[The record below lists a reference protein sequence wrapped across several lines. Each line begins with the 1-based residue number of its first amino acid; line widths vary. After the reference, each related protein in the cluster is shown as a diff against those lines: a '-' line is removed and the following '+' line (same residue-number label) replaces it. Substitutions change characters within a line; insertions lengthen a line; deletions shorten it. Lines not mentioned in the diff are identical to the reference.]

1 MTETLDLQVGY
12 SFLHSWRL
20 PRDEAFTAKAWQYIL
35 WSNVIWFVLFFG
47 LAKFHPLPSSWTK
60 GLVLKPY
67 DRLVIGHRLV
77 CIYHGVFAWL
87 TAIYWHTT
95 VNDRSC
101 SKRISDLELMMLVNT
116 SAHFVWDC
124 AFMKYH
130 GFLDMGN
137 LIHHVMG
144 IVTYYMTAYQ
154 QYNHNLLCLNILPAE
169 TTNVNMHLREIY
181 KRLGLR
187 YSWAYYFNEYQY
199 CFGYIIC
206 RSIWI
211 PICYYWMITCE
222 TTNPSVLIIYPLH
235 CVMSMYY
242 VSCLPPMI
250 KARNKELAKF
260 KAAKITLQWFTPV
273 SNEKA
278 KEAGVSGGF
287 EAYKM

>member
-1 MTETLDLQVGY
+1 MTVTIEQPPTG
-12 SFLHSWRL
+12 FFHSWRL
-20 PRDEAFTAKAWQYIL
+20 PRDDAFSAKAWQYIL
-35 WSNVIWFVLFFG
+35 WSNVIWFFLFFVV
-47 LAKFHPLPSSWTK
+47 AKFHPFPASWSK
-60 GLVLKPY
+60 NLKPY
-67 DRLVIGHRLV
+67 DKLVLGHRFV
-77 CIYHGVFAWL
+77 CIYHGVFAWF

-101 SKRISDLELMMLVNT
+101 SKKISDLELLMLVNT
-116 SAHFVWDC
+116 SAHFIWDV
-124 AFMKYH
+124 AFMKFH

-137 LIHHVMG
+137 LIHHIMG

-169 TTNVNMHLREIY
+169 FSNVNMHLREIY

-199 CFGYIIC
+199 CFTYIVC

-211 PICYYWMITCE
+211 PAAYYWMITCD

-235 CVMSMYY
+235 CVMSWYY
-242 VSCLPPMI
+242 VSLLPPMI

-260 KAAKITLQWFTPV
+260 KTAKIALQWFTAVPI
-273 SNEKA
+273 EKV
-278 KEAGVSGGF
+278 KEAGAASNF